1 VNIRKQEIV
10 TNNVY
15 HILNK
20 SIEKF
25 IIFNT
30 DYDYA
35 RMIELIK
42 YYQFANVPVKYSY
55 LMSRSIEEQI
65 NIKSYIKDKNEKLV
79 NIISYCLM
87 PTHFHMTL
95 QQFVDGGIS
104 KFVNLI
110 QSSYSKYFN
119 IKHDRKGP
127 LWQGYYK
134 NVLVSSDKQLLH
146 LTRYHHLNPVSAGLI
161 DKPEDWEYSSY
172 NEYLGNIKTPIC
184 NYNELLKF
192 KPNVYKRFME
202 NRINYQRELTRIKK
216 IILE

>member
-65 NIKSYIKDKNEKLV
+65 SNKSYIKDKNEKLV

-95 QQFVDGGIS
+95 QQLVYGGIS

-134 NVLVSSDKQLLH
+134 NVLVASDKQLLH
-146 LTRYHHLNPVSAGLI
+146 LTRYHHLNPVSARLI

-184 NYNELLKF
+184 NYNKLLKF